1 MTRRVN
7 LKALPFAAIKAEQ
20 TMFSWMVTL
29 SGSSFTKHGGKFPA
43 SRQKL
48 IGMTHCTRDSQNL

>member
-1 MTRRVN
+1 VN

-43 SRQKL
+43 SCQKL